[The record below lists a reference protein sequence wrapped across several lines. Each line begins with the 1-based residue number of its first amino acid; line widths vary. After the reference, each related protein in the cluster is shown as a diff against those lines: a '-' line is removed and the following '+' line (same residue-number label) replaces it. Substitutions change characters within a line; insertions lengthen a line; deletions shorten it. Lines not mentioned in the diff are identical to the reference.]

1 MEYTIKFITPSNTY
15 YLEDLKKTDVVDFK
29 NSLDIFLTANYGF
42 FSLDYVNEEVLI
54 GYDTLLKSEIII
66 YKQTK
71 DEF

>member
-42 FSLDYVNEEVLI
+42 FYLDYVNEEVLI
-54 GYDTLLKSEIII
+54 GYDALLKSEIII
-66 YKQTK
+66 YKQT
-71 DEF
+71 DE